1 MMNYRFQKFTSVYP
15 SFVQQFLARNP
26 GYEQLSYQ
34 ELYDKFI
41 NTHYGL
47 SNFYEKYMK
56 ALGNEAQ
63 DIFASFEHLQ
73 KLWAEEN
80 GLRYGETEWLKG
92 IVLAQVKSYQPDVL
106 YLQDLY
112 LFDRDFR
119 QQLRDALRKRVIM
132 IGWRAAL
139 TKDFAVFNDL
149 DLLLSAGP
157 HLVKM
162 FQRCGANAMYLPL
175 AFEDTMVEVLGQIRE
190 RDLEFTFAG
199 TLGSRNG
206 AHSQRYHLIEKLMA
220 SSPIEIW
227 SDIEEDGARSRTER
241 LLLKCIYHT
250 SRSLAVLRVPQR
262 LRESLPLIRRGECW
276 VSDPTLPTLNQLY
289 PGRINR
295 SVFGVE
301 NYKISARSKIVLN
314 SHIDCFENYAGNM
327 RLYEATGM
335 GACLL
340 TDWKVNLQDLFEPE
354 VEVVTY
360 RSAEECIEKVRYLLG
375 NESVR
380 QAIATAGQKRTLRD
394 HTYRQRVGELHQTIL
409 NLLRTR

>member
-1 MMNYRFQKFTSVYP
+1 MNYRFQKFASVYP
-15 SFVQQFLARNP
+15 AFVQQFLASNP

-41 NTHYGL
+41 NTQYGL
-47 SNFYEKYMK
+47 SNFYEKHMK
-56 ALGNEAQ
+56 TLGNEAQ

-80 GLRYGETEWLKG
+80 GLRYEWTEWLRS
-92 IVLAQVKSYQPDVL
+92 IVLAQVKSFQPDVL

-112 LFDRDFR
+112 LFDRNFR
-119 QQLRDALRKRVIM
+119 RQMREALTKRVIM
-132 IGWRAAL
+132 IGWRAAP

-149 DLLLSAGP
+149 DLVLSAGP
-157 HLVKM
+157 HLVQM
-162 FQRCGANAMYLPL
+162 FQRCGAKAMYLPL

-190 RDLEFTFAG
+190 RDLDFTFAG
-199 TLGSRNG
+199 TVGSRNG

-220 SSPIEIW
+220 SSPIEVW
-227 SDIEEDGARSRTER
+227 SDIEETDGRSKTER
-241 LLLKCIYHT
+241 LFLKCIYHT
-250 SRSLAVLRVPQR
+250 SRSLAAMRVPQR
-262 LRESLPLIRRGECW
+262 LRAALPLIRKGESW

-289 PGRINR
+289 AGRINH

-301 NYKISARSKIVLN
+301 NYKISARSKIALN

-327 RLYEATGM
+327 RLYEVTGM

-340 TDWKVNLQDLFEPE
+340 TDWKINLPDIFEPD

-360 RSAEECIEKVRYLLG
+360 RNVEECIEKVEYLLQ
-375 NESVR
+375 NEAER
-380 QAIATAGQKRTLRD
+380 QAIAAAGQKRTLRD

-409 NLLRTR
+409 RLLRK

>member
-1 MMNYRFQKFTSVYP
+1 MNYRFQKFTSVYP
-15 SFVQQFLARNP
+15 AFVQQFLARNP

-47 SNFYEKYMK
+47 SNFYEKHMK

-80 GLRYGETEWLKG
+80 GLRYEWTEWLRS
-92 IVLAQVKSYQPDVL
+92 IVLAQVKSFQPDVL

-112 LFDRDFR
+112 LFDRNFR
-119 QQLRDALRKRVIM
+119 RQLREALRKRVIM
-132 IGWRAAL
+132 IGWRAAP
-139 TKDFAVFNDL
+139 TKDFSVFNDL
-149 DLLLSAGP
+149 DLVLSAGP
-157 HLVKM
+157 HLVQM

-175 AFEDTMVEVLGQIRE
+175 AFEDTLVEVLGQGGE
-190 RDLEFTFAG
+190 RDLDFTFAG
-199 TLGSRNG
+199 TIGNRNG
-206 AHSQRYHLIEKLMA
+206 PHSQRYHLIEKLMA
-220 SSPIEIW
+220 SSPIQVW
-227 SDIEEDGARSRTER
+227 TDIQEASGRSRTER
-241 LLLKCIYHT
+241 LFLKGIYHT
-250 SRSLAVLRVPQR
+250 SRYLAAMGVPQR
-262 LRESLPLIRRGECW
+262 LRASLPLIRRGESW
-276 VSDPTLPTLNQLY
+276 VSDPTLPTMNQIY

-295 SVFGVE
+295 PVFGVE
-301 NYKISARSKIVLN
+301 NYEISARSKIALN

-340 TDWKVNLQDLFEPE
+340 TDWKINLPELFEPE
-354 VEVVTY
+354 SEVVTY
-360 RSAEECIEKVRYLLG
+360 RSVEECIEKASYLLG
-375 NESVR
+375 NERER
-380 QAIATAGQKRTLRD
+380 QAIAAAGQKRTLRD

-409 NLLRTR
+409 KLLRK